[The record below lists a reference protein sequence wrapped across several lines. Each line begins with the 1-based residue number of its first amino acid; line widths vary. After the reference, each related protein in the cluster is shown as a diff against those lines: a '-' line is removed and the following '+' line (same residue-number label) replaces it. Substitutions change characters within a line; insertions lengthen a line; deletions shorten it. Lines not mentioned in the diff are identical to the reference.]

1 MKKPRFWFSDERNE
15 LVLDTPVGLNALQ
28 MRNACD
34 FVKKVYMQKFES
46 YPPGDR
52 RDTVKK
58 GLEALQDGRVAQRVV
73 GRNDYEI
80 DRIMI
85 GAR

>member
-15 LVLDTPVGLNALQ
+15 LVLDTPVGLNKVQ
-28 MRNACD
+28 MGMACEYL
-34 FVKKVYMQKFES
+34 KGVYMQKYNS

-58 GLEALQDGRVAQRVV
+58 GLEALQDGRVTQRVV

-80 DRIMI
+80 DRIMV
-85 GAR
+85 GA